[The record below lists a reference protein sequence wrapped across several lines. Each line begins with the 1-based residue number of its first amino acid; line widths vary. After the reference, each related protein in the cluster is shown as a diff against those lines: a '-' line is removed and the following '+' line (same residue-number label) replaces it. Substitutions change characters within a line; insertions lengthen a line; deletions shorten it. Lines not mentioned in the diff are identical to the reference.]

1 MDKRTTG
8 LIATIATALL
18 CGCPGLFGLC
28 FGSTSVLAS
37 LVPGANI
44 DVFGSNDPA
53 SATTMGVVSLCLS
66 VIFIAIP
73 IVVGIVTLRKKPEE
87 AIAPVPVS
95 GPMPPAPPK
104 DDEPL
109 PPAS

>member
-8 LIATIATALL
+8 LIATIATAVL

-28 FGSTSVLAS
+28 FGGISVLAS
-37 LVPGANI
+37 MVPGAEI
-44 DVFGSNDPA
+44 DVFGSSDPA
-53 SATTMGVVSLCLS
+53 SATTMGLVSLCLS

-73 IVVGIVTLRKKPEE
+73 IVVGFVTLRNKPE
-87 AIAPVPVS
+87 APLAPVTVEPI
-95 GPMPPAPPK
+95 
-104 DDEPL
+104 DNDPL